1 MAGFRTL
8 LKREKEKIRSSYQ
21 QKVAPWRVNLAL
33 VGRLIQLGFNYVI
46 TRIYLRRATQVRGI
60 VFTQGKPI
68 IDNQGYL
75 EIGHLVRIW
84 STVFRSRIAV
94 QRGARLVIGNNCR
107 LNGTT
112 IAATQEIIIG
122 NNCRLA
128 PFSHIMDGDYH
139 DVNNRLLSG
148 ESAPVILED
157 DVWIGTRS
165 TVLKGVTVHQGAVV
179 ASGAVVTKDV
189 PAYTMVGGIPAK
201 VIKKI
206 RSQEEE

>member
-8 LKREKEKIRSSYQ
+8 LQREQAKIRSSYPQ
-21 QKVAPWRVNLAL
+21 PVASWRVNLAL
-33 VGRLIQLGFNYVI
+33 IGRLLQLGFNYVL
-46 TRIYLRRATQVRGI
+46 TRFYLRRASKVRGI

-68 IDNQGYL
+68 IDNRGYL

-94 QRGARLVIGNNCR
+94 QREARLVIGNNCR

-139 DVNNRLLSG
+139 DVNNRLLDG
-148 ESAPVILED
+148 ESAPVTLED

-165 TVLKGVTVHQGAVV
+165 IILKGVTVHQGAVV

-189 PAYTMVGGIPAK
+189 PAYTMVGGVPAK
-201 VIKKI
+201 VIKPI
-206 RSQEEE
+206 RPQEEE